1 MDSPT
6 PNHIIKSD
14 ISNEYILKK
23 ENRTFKIKTY
33 LSSDITIESIELDK
47 IKEDIFYSNTFSL
60 DALVKLSK
68 GFKICEDITEA
79 YDIIYDIFQNENASI
94 NNINDSEIS
103 LIIKVYLPGGK
114 TEDVN
119 FILNKKEIT
128 KNILIEELFDKVN
141 QLEIEN
147 SDLKNEITDLNKKLT
162 KTENKNKENEK
173 KENKNNENTENTIS
187 LNIDIRL
194 YEKKKYQ
201 FKPEDTIKLMIE
213 KVKKDFK
220 IYPNI
225 ELRYNNLLIDKY
237 YLTFKDYKIPDDSTI
252 NFIHY
257 RIGGQIY
264 VKTLTLRTL
273 TLYLEEDTPIE
284 NLKARIQDSIGVPP
298 NDQRLIYAGKQLE
311 DNKTLKDYNV
321 WNETTIHM
329 VLRLR

>member
-6 PNHIIKSD
+6 PNHIVKSD

-94 NNINDSEIS
+94 NNINNSEIS
-103 LIIKVYLPGGK
+103 LIFKVYLPGGK

-119 FILNKKEIT
+119 FKLNKKKIT
-128 KNILIEELFDKVN
+128 KNILIEELFEKVN

-173 KENKNNENTENTIS
+173 KENKNNGNTIS

-201 FKPEDTIKLMIE
+201 FKPEETIKSMIE

-264 VKTLTLRTL
+264 VKTLTSRTL
-273 TLYLEEDTPIE
+273 TLYLEEDTLIE
-284 NLKARIQDSIGVPP
+284 NLKARIQDSTGVPP

-311 DNKTLKDYNV
+311 DNKTLKYYNV

>member
-60 DALVKLSK
+60 DNLVKLSK

-79 YDIIYDIFQNENASI
+79 YDIIYDIFLNENASI

-103 LIIKVYLPGGK
+103 LIFKVYLPGGK

-162 KTENKNKENEK
+162 KTENK
-173 KENKNNENTENTIS
+173 
-187 LNIDIRL
+187 
-194 YEKKKYQ
+194 KKK
-201 FKPEDTIKLMIE
+201 
-213 KVKKDFK
+213 
-220 IYPNI
+220 
-225 ELRYNNLLIDKY
+225 
-237 YLTFKDYKIPDDSTI
+237 
-252 NFIHY
+252 
-257 RIGGQIY
+257 
-264 VKTLTLRTL
+264 
-273 TLYLEEDTPIE
+273 
-284 NLKARIQDSIGVPP
+284 
-298 NDQRLIYAGKQLE
+298 
-311 DNKTLKDYNV
+311 
-321 WNETTIHM
+321 
-329 VLRLR
+329 

>member
-6 PNHIIKSD
+6 PNHIVKSD

-103 LIIKVYLPGGK
+103 LIFKVYLPGGK

-119 FILNKKEIT
+119 FKLIKKNIT

-162 KTENKNKENEK
+162 KTENKNKEK
-173 KENKNNENTENTIS
+173 TKNTIS
-187 LNIDIRL
+187 LNIDVRL

-225 ELRYNNLLIDKY
+225 EIRYNNLLIDNY
-237 YLTFKDYKIPDDSTI
+237 NLTFKYYKIPDDSLLI
-252 NFIHY
+252 LFI
-257 RIGGQIY
+257 
-264 VKTLTLRTL
+264 
-273 TLYLEEDTPIE
+273 IE
-284 NLKARIQDSIGVPP
+284 
-298 NDQRLIYAGKQLE
+298 
-311 DNKTLKDYNV
+311 
-321 WNETTIHM
+321 
-329 VLRLR
+329 